1 MVREGD
7 ARLDQLALKVLIAE
21 LLAVG
26 GDTALRRVNRSLDR
40 SDQTAQFLFYLWLS
54 YIVEVRVSESLLAG
68 QPIRWVQLQKA
79 DHELKRLL
87 RKGGHVSLLK
97 RFRLIDLWEFETNE
111 ARVLIEGL
119 HLFFSQGSK
128 NLLDQVKLVHF

>member
-7 ARLDQLALKVLIAE
+7 ARLNQLALEVLIAE

-40 SDQTAQFLFYLWLS
+40 SDQTAQFLLYLWLS
-54 YIVEVRVSESLLAG
+54 DIVKVRVSESLLAG

-87 RKGGHVSLLK
+87 RKRGHVSLLK
-97 RFRLIDLWEFETNE
+97 RFGLIDLWEFETNE

-119 HLFFSQGSK
+119 HLFLCQSTQH
-128 NLLDQVKLVHF
+128 LLD